1 MFTNKQLK
9 ALIIPLVIEQFL
21 GVLVGSMD
29 VMMVSQVGE
38 YATSGVSLVDQI
50 TFLFI
55 QIFSALATGG
65 SVIAANYIG
74 RGKAEDASEASIQLM
89 VSSTAIGAVL
99 MLISLLFHGALVDL
113 IFGSIEADVRGAA
126 MTYFWITGISYPFL
140 ALYNAGA
147 ALCRAQGDSKT
158 TMRISIIVNLVNVL
172 GNALLILGF
181 KMGTAGVAIPTLVSR
196 ALGAVLIIRVLLDEK
211 RAIHIIRGQR
221 YRFNWPVM
229 KKVLQI
235 GIPTGIDGSVFQ
247 IGKLLLASLIS
258 TLGTASIT
266 ANAIGNTLSS
276 IAIVPSSAMGL
287 AMVTIVGQCVGAGE
301 NEQAK
306 YYTKKVMKW
315 AYGAIFVMC
324 GAISAGL
331 PLILKL
337 YNLSAETTAM
347 SKMIVWSYCAAAV
360 IFWPTSFAFQN
371 ALRAG
376 GDATF
381 IMLVSM
387 GSMWLFRVACAYVMV
402 KVLKVGVIGVW
413 IGMYTDWVARTT
425 CFLLRFRS
433 GKWIR
438 FGTKRA

>member
-9 ALIIPLVIEQFL
+9 SLIIPLVIEQFL
-21 GVLVGSMD
+21 SVLVGTMD
-29 VMMVSQVGE
+29 VMMVAQVGE

-50 TFLFI
+50 TILFM
-55 QIFSALATGG
+55 QVFAALATGG

-74 RGKAEDASEASIQLM
+74 KKEPEQASEASIQLM
-89 VSSTAIGAVL
+89 VTSTAIGGVL
-99 MLISLLFHGALVDL
+99 MLISLFFHGALVDA

-126 MTYFWITGISYPFL
+126 VTYFWITSISFPFL

-147 ALCRAQGDSKT
+147 ALCRAQGDSRT
-158 TMRISIIVNLVNVL
+158 TMRISLLVNFVNVA

-196 ALGAVLIIRVLLDEK
+196 ALGAVLITRVLLDEK
-211 RAIHIIRGQR
+211 RAIHIIRGRR
-221 YRFNWPVM
+221 YRFNWPIM

-247 IGKLLLASLIS
+247 VGKLLLASLVS

-266 ANAIGNTLSS
+266 ANAVGGTLTS
-276 IAIVPSSAMGL
+276 IVVVPCSAMGL

-315 AYGAIFVMC
+315 AYGAIMIMC
-324 GAISAGL
+324 SVISLGL
-331 PLILKL
+331 PVILKL
-337 YNLSAETTAM
+337 YNLSPETM
-347 SKMIVWSYCAAAV
+347 KMAKTIVWSYCGAAV
-360 IFWPTSFAFQN
+360 IMWPTAFAFQN

-381 IMLVSM
+381 IMVVSM
-387 GSMWLFRVACAYVMV
+387 SSMWLFRVACAYVLV
-402 KVLKVGVIGVW
+402 KYVHVGVIGVW
-413 IGMYTDWVARTT
+413 IGMYIDWVARCT

-438 FGTKRA
+438 LSEKK